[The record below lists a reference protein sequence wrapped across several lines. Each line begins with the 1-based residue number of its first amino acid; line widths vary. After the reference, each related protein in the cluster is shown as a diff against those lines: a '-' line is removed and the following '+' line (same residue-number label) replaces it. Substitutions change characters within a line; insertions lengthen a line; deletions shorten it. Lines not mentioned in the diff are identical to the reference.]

1 MTMTAADTQP
11 YESVETGTPID
22 ESIAKAKAP
31 DEQPPPK
38 RVHRRTQAERL
49 QQQYQS
55 KQNVV
60 DTCKARVQTREAE
73 LAAAQRELRVTE
85 QELDLIGRMLEL
97 AKAEQELAQ

>member
-1 MTMTAADTQP
+1 MTMTDTQP
-11 YESVETGTPID
+11 MTPLAD
-22 ESIAKAKAP
+22 TLEP
-31 DEQPPPK
+31 DPPPVTLASAPPK

-49 QQQYQS
+49 EQQHQS

-97 AKAEQELAQ
+97 ARAQQELSQ

>member
-1 MTMTAADTQP
+1 MTDTQP
-11 YESVETGTPID
+11 MTPLAD
-22 ESIAKAKAP
+22 TLEPEPAP
-31 DEQPPPK
+31 DSPPPK

-97 AKAEQELAQ
+97 ARAQQELAQ

>member
-1 MTMTAADTQP
+1 MTMSDTQP
-11 YESVETGTPID
+11 MTSID
-22 ESIAKAKAP
+22 EPIPYELADKLEPEPVP
-31 DEQPPPK
+31 DAPPPK

-97 AKAEQELAQ
+97 ARAQQELSQ

>member
-1 MTMTAADTQP
+1 MTMTDTQP
-11 YESVETGTPID
+11 MTPLAHTL
-22 ESIAKAKAP
+22 EPEPEPVP
-31 DEQPPPK
+31 DVPPPK

-97 AKAEQELAQ
+97 ARAQQELAQ